1 MDSRPG
7 SSASLTARFLAGV
20 LAVVAAGLAAP
31 LVIGSFTGTQLVV
44 LAVLELICLAM
55 IVGGVMS
62 VARRF
67 EARRRALWVLSRRDE
82 LTGVGN
88 YRALQERLAEEI
100 ARHTRHEREF
110 SVILL
115 DLDRFKQVNEEF
127 GHLEGDRLLAQ
138 IGRALRE
145 EIRGEDSIFRQGGDE
160 FALIAP
166 ETNGEE
172 AEEVAARIRDR
183 VRLSV
188 AGGVPISGGT
198 GIAHFPA
205 DGRTSDE
212 LLRVA
217 DEDLLARKRD
227 ARTVTEYDIF
237 RPDGDTP
244 GSLNR
249 MAGPGRAA

>member
-1 MDSRPG
+1 
-7 SSASLTARFLAGV
+7 
-20 LAVVAAGLAAP
+20 LAVVAAGLTAP
-31 LVIGSFTGTQLVV
+31 LVIGSFSGTQLAV
-44 LAVLELICLAM
+44 LAVIELACLAM
-55 IVGGVMS
+55 IVAGVMS

-67 EARRRALWVLSRRDE
+67 EARRHALWVLSRRDE

-115 DLDRFKQVNEEF
+115 DLDRFKQVNEEL

-145 EIRGEDSIFRQGGDE
+145 EVRGDE

-172 AEEVAARIRDR
+172 AEEVAARLRDR
-183 VRLSV
+183 VRFSV
-188 AGGVPISGGT
+188 AGRIPVSGGT

-227 ARTVTEYDIF
+227 ARAITEYDVF
-237 RPDGDTP
+237 GPEGDAP
-244 GSLNR
+244 GSLNQ
-249 MAGPGRAA
+249 MAGPGRVA